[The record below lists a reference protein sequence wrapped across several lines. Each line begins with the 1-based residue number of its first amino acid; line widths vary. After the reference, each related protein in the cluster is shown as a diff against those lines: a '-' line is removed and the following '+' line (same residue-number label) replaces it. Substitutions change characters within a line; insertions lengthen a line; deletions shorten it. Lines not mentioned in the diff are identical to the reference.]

1 MSTIAVRVNN
11 PYAAAVLPLPAD
23 VSPSRRFRHNPYAS
37 AAGFESVFLG
47 DDESAAGLGASRS
60 ESPAARVAEE
70 SADFEATLHRAL
82 MGHVNFEPFPQF
94 SRASPLVRFD
104 KTSCRRLFVGQI
116 PYATPAAQVEWMV
129 FAATGRRVYFTETI
143 QRWTGSRAPK
153 GCAHTYCLP
162 EDAAHIV
169 AHLHRRMLVDD
180 SGVWIA
186 ADAAQVAALGEHC
199 AAMKADHKLRFRD
212 RPYQPVVVE
221 LATSDFVPRRA
232 TPPPAAAADAAAGA
246 MPPHYQAFVHA
257 EGFPAL
263 PAYEEAAAV
272 LLPPAYGFF

>member
-1 MSTIAVRVNN
+1 MSTIQTVRVNN
-11 PYAAAVLPLPAD
+11 PYAAAVLPAD
-23 VSPSRRFRHNPYAS
+23 VSPSRRFRHNPYAG
-37 AAGFESVFLG
+37 AACFEL
-47 DDESAAGLGASRS
+47 DDEAPALGASRS
-60 ESPAARVAEE
+60 ESPAARVEE
-70 SADFEATLHRAL
+70 SADFEATLHRPL
-82 MGHVNFEPFPQF
+82 MGHVNFEPFPQV

-104 KTSCRRLFVGQI
+104 KASCRRLFVGQI

-153 GCAHTYCLP
+153 GCAHTYCLAA
-162 EDAAHIV
+162 DADHIV
-169 AHLHRRMLVDD
+169 ATLHRRMLVDD

-186 ADAAQVAALGEHC
+186 ADAQQVAALGDYC

-221 LATSDFVPRRA
+221 LATSDFVPRHA
-232 TPPPAAAADAAAGA
+232 TPPPPAADAAQGA

-263 PAYEEAAAV
+263 PAYEEAAAP
-272 LLPPAYGFF
+272 PPAYGFF